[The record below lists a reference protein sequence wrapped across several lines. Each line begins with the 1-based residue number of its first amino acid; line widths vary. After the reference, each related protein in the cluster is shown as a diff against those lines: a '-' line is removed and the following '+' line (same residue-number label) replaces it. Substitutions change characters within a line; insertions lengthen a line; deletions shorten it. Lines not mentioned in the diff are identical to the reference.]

1 MVLKQKKNFLRG
13 WKSASLEAF
22 AATQAMPK
30 KRILRFVLV
39 KNLNTKS
46 LERKR
51 FKEEKIN
58 FINFKNFREEVCIKI
73 K

>member
-30 KRILRFVLV
+30 KFKAHVL
-39 KNLNTKS
+39 NDLIHIFLNS
-46 LERKR
+46 
-51 FKEEKIN
+51 N
-58 FINFKNFREEVCIKI
+58 Q
-73 K
+73 

>member
-30 KRILRFVLV
+30 KTVSF
-39 KNLNTKS
+39 T
-46 LERKR
+46 EQ
-51 FKEEKIN
+51 
-58 FINFKNFREEVCIKI
+58 
-73 K
+73 